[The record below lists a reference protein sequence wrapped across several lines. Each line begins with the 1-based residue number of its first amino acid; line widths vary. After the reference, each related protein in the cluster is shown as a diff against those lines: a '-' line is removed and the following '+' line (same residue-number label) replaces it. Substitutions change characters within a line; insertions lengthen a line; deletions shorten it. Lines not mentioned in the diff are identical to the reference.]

1 MVACSPERGRGGV
14 FDVVIVSTGTSCDGG
29 ARCLSSGV
37 VAGDDTAAG
46 EEAPL
51 PFLLVRR
58 KRAEKLL
65 WSIAAGRSRSRQRWA
80 GRLSGAR
87 SALMGGMVLVWW

>member
-1 MVACSPERGRGGV
+1 LVVRSLERDRGGV
-14 FDVVIVSTGTSCDGG
+14 PDVVIVSTGMSWDGG
-29 ARCLSSGV
+29 VRCLSAGV
-37 VAGDDTAAG
+37 VVGDGVATG

-58 KRAEKLL
+58 KREEKLL
-65 WSIAAGRSRSRQRWA
+65 WSIVVGRSRSRQRRA
-80 GRLSGAR
+80 DLLSGAT